1 MTFNEYQKESKKTA
15 IYPQLGENFIY
26 PTLGLVGESG
36 EVAEKVKK
44 IIRDNEGKMDEKR
57 RKELEKEMG
66 DVLWYL
72 AQLATELDLPLEN
85 VAQGNLQKLKSRQ
98 ERGLLHGN
106 GDNR

>member
-1 MTFNEYQKESKKTA
+1 
-15 IYPQLGENFIY
+15 
-26 PTLGLVGESG
+26 
-36 EVAEKVKK
+36 VAEKVKK

-85 VAQGNLQKLKSRQ
+85 VAQGNLQKLQSRQ
-98 ERGLLHGN
+98 KRGFLHGN

>member
-1 MTFNEYQKESKKTA
+1 
-15 IYPQLGENFIY
+15 
-26 PTLGLVGESG
+26 
-36 EVAEKVKK
+36 
-44 IIRDNEGKMDEKR
+44 MDEKR

>member
-85 VAQGNLQKLKSRQ
+85 VAQGNLQKLQSRQ
-98 ERGLLHGN
+98 
-106 GDNR
+106 